1 VALLPPNKSTHTTQV
16 VDDLETLWVSA
27 GGRTL
32 PSPGEA
38 AAAAL
43 DASDALRE
51 CVACMLAPRGARLR
65 PCCCVSLCA
74 ACAAELVKARQ
85 PRCPNC
91 RSAVARV
98 DAGYFEDSSDGTAA
112 AAAGAAAPAP

>member
-1 VALLPPNKSTHTTQV
+1 MTTCNEQAAPLPQV
-16 VDDLETLWVSA
+16 VDDLEAIWVSA
-27 GGRTL
+27 GGRIL

-38 AAAAL
+38 AAAAV

-74 ACAAELVKARQ
+74 ACAAGLIKSPK
-85 PRCPNC
+85 PRCPAC
-91 RSAVARV
+91 RAAVTRV
-98 DAGYFEDSSDGTAA
+98 DAGYFEDSGDSAATAA
-112 AAAGAAAPAP
+112 AAAAPNP